1 MSTSTCPQNA
11 HAMDITASV
20 TNVKSSCLQAQTVRS
35 RLNLPLSSLNNA
47 NSKGLG
53 LHETLMHPAQNEL
66 CIGDLRAECHFGSD
80 LSSYTLSSLD
90 RYPAGRSSTTDHD
103 VEKLIT
109 IYDQVACSCARI
121 GMPRLA
127 HVECT
132 TNAESRRFQS
142 SREG

>member
-20 TNVKSSCLQAQTVRS
+20 TMLRVAVCKHRQYDRG
-35 RLNLPLSSLNNA
+35 LPLSSLNNA